1 MTNAGNGYKFKAI
14 MENRSNAETV
24 AIQKKTKSGKWGKAL
39 VVKTYGNETPEQ
51 VVARF
56 EKNNGCE
63 YRIAE

>member
-1 MTNAGNGYKFKAI
+1 MTNAGNKYKFEAI
-14 MENRSNAETV
+14 MENRSNIETV
-24 AIQKKTKSGKWGKAL
+24 AIQKKGKSGKWGKPM

-56 EKNNGCE
+56 ERNNGCE